1 MKHTSF
7 KILTALLLI
16 IVFTMNNAW
25 SHSVSMKA
33 STYIISPPNDAQV
46 TSPFVVKFG
55 IKHFKIAP
63 AGENIHKAGHYHL
76 LIDQTDELSM
86 DDPIPSD
93 KNHLDFEQGE
103 TEVLLTL
110 PPGRHTLQLVI
121 GDEEHEPFE
130 ELISSPIIINV
141 MSSNTLS
148 TKILSSNKK

>member
-7 KILTALLLI
+7 KILTPLLLI
-16 IVFTMNNAW
+16 IVFTLNNAW
-25 SHSVSMKA
+25 SHSVPMKA
-33 STYIISPPNDAQV
+33 STYIISPHNDAQV

-76 LIDQTDELSM
+76 LIDQTDQLSM

-110 PPGRHTLQLVI
+110 PPGKHTLQLVI

-130 ELISSPIIINV
+130 ELMSSKITINV
-141 MSSNTLS
+141 LS
-148 TKILSSNKK
+148 KEKLTSNKK